1 MRVVF
6 HADDF
11 GLTRAINA
19 GIVEACERGLLR
31 STSLMVTA
39 GAAEDAAAAARTLPA
54 LAVGLNVTL
63 VEERPVLPADRIPT
77 LVDEGRFWPDHS
89 TVFARYVAGRW
100 NPVEAR
106 AEVAA
111 QFVRLM
117 ALGLRPSHCDGHQHL
132 HLLPR
137 LFPAV
142 VELSRSHGA
151 QFIRSQLGG
160 PVGGEGSLGR
170 RLSQLALR
178 GISRFA
184 RGRLAPVARAESE
197 ACITIGFLEAGG
209 RLTTTRLLA
218 MLDDLRARHQSNGLV
233 VEVMLHPGHRDR
245 ETERRYGHWN
255 YAWERDL
262 ALLVDPALPDELA
275 RRGIEVTSFRALAAE
290 RGSR

>member
-11 GLTRAINA
+11 GLTRAVNA

-39 GAAEDAAAAARTLPA
+39 TAADEAAAAARTLPA
-54 LAVGLNVTL
+54 LDVGLHVTL
-63 VEERPVLPADRIPT
+63 VEERPVLPPDRIPT
-77 LVDEGRFWPDHS
+77 LVDEDRFWPDHS
-89 TVFARYVAGRW
+89 AVFARYVTNRW
-100 NPVEAR
+100 SLAEAE

-111 QFVRLM
+111 QFGRLA

-142 VELSRSHGA
+142 VELARSHGA
-151 QFIRSQLGG
+151 QFVRSQLGG

-184 RGRLAPVARAESE
+184 RKRLAPTAREETGS
-197 ACITIGFLEAGG
+197 CITIGFLEAGG

-218 MLDDLRARHQSNGLV
+218 MLDEIRARGSDGVV

-262 ALLVDPALPDELA
+262 ALLVDPALPDALA

-290 RGSR
+290 RGRR

>member
-1 MRVVF
+1 VKVVF

-19 GIVEACERGLLR
+19 GIVEACERGPLR

-54 LAVGLNVTL
+54 LDVGLHVTL
-63 VEERPVLPADRIPT
+63 VEERPVLPPERIPT
-77 LVDEGRFWPDHS
+77 LVDEGRFWRDHS
-89 TVFARYVAGRW
+89 AVFARYVAGRW

-111 QFVRLM
+111 QFVKLM

-132 HLLPR
+132 HLLPK

-142 VELSRSHGA
+142 VELAHANGA
-151 QFIRSQLGG
+151 QFVRSQLGG

-184 RGRLAPVARAESE
+184 RGRLAPDTRAEAE
-197 ACITIGFLEAGG
+197 TFVTIGFLEAGG
-209 RLTTTRLLA
+209 RLTTARLLT
-218 MLDDLRARHQSNGLV
+218 MLDELRARHQSNGLV
-233 VEVMLHPGHRDR
+233 VEVMLHPGRRDR
-245 ETERRYGHWN
+245 ETERRYGHWH

-262 ALLVDPALPDELA
+262 ELLLDPALPEGLA

-290 RGSR
+290 RGAG

>member
-1 MRVVF
+1 MKLVF

-19 GIVEACERGLLR
+19 GIVEACTRGLLR

-54 LAVGLNVTL
+54 LDVGLHVTL
-63 VEERPVLPADRIPT
+63 VEERPVLPPDRIPT
-77 LVDEGRFWPDHS
+77 LVDEDRFWPDHS
-89 TVFARYVAGRW
+89 AVFARYVAGRW
-100 NPVEAR
+100 NPVEAK

-111 QFVRLM
+111 QFGRLA

-137 LFPAV
+137 LFPSV
-142 VELSRSHGA
+142 VELARSHGA
-151 QFIRSQLGG
+151 QFVRSQLGG
-160 PVGGEGSLGR
+160 PVGGEGTLGR

-184 RGRLAPVARAESE
+184 RGRLAPTARAETKSFV
-197 ACITIGFLEAGG
+197 TIGFLEAGG

-218 MLDDLRARHQSNGLV
+218 MLDELRAREANGLV

-262 ALLVDPALPDELA
+262 ALLLDPALPEALA
-275 RRGIEVTSFRALAAE
+275 RRGIEVTSFRALAVE
-290 RGSR
+290 RGRR